1 MKIVQDQTI
10 YPGHQQQIDERNNYR
25 KQKNSLAPT
34 DLQKWFETNYR
45 LMLVAPAPTAPSRN
59 GDCRRQSRP
68 IAAVDIGASATATV
82 VAKSVWRED
91 RQRIAGK
98 IGAWAYFSFAKSNY
112 KKLLEVG
119 IFFFYHNI
127 SGVAKIQDLPNKL
140 FQTVGVALTK
150 VTLNKI

>member
-1 MKIVQDQTI
+1 
-10 YPGHQQQIDERNNYR
+10 
-25 KQKNSLAPT
+25 
-34 DLQKWFETNYR
+34 
-45 LMLVAPAPTAPSRN
+45 MLVAPAPTGPSRN

-68 IAAVDIGASATATV
+68 IAATDVGASATATGM
-82 VAKSVWRED
+82 AKTVWRED

-140 FQTVGVALTK
+140 SQTVGVALTK
-150 VTLNKI
+150 